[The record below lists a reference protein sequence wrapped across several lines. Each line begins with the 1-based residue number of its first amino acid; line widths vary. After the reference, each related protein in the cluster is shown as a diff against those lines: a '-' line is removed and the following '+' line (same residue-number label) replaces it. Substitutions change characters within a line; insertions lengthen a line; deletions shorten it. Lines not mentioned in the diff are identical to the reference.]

1 MQDGR
6 DTGGALKPGAGE
18 IEQTLCCGIKEQ
30 FIERLLVMEQKGMQF
45 VWKGK
50 DYVVVRH
57 RQKPSQLVLQPPA
70 GMDGLAARAVPVA
83 AAQRNAFALAA
94 VGAFI
99 DRVAERAGPA
109 KSHALEN
116 AFFARR
122 QMRVRR
128 QKAGEESAQHGAD
141 VSPVWQLLAASR
153 WQIKATGSLANEEG
167 SSRSPLSPLPGGE
180 RFGIDQLERG
190 ADSNQSG
197 PCHVEIARRGNQASM
212 TEEAVY
218 QGEFH
223 PTLNEM
229 SGKTMA

>member
-1 MQDGR
+1 MQ
-6 DTGGALKPGAGE
+6 L
-18 IEQTLCCGIKEQ
+18 
-30 FIERLLVMEQKGMQF
+30 
-45 VWKGK
+45 VWKRK
-50 DYVVVRH
+50 DYVVGRH

-83 AAQRNAFALAA
+83 AAQRNAFTLAA

-109 KSHALEN
+109 NSHALEN

-128 QKAGEESAQHGAD
+128 QKAGEES
-141 VSPVWQLLAASR
+141 VSTAPMFFPVWQLLAACR

-167 SSRSPLSPLPGGE
+167 SSRSPLSPFPGGE

-212 TEEAVY
+212 TEEALY
-218 QGEFH
+218 QVSST
-223 PTLNEM
+223 PLSM
-229 SGKTMA
+229 R